1 MSQRSGASVASIG
14 LLGTELLIPVDQMAP
29 NPWNPNVMDDFMF
42 EKELASIRKFGFVN
56 PVIVR
61 EVGTDYF
68 QIIDGEHR
76 WKSGKQLGMD
86 AVPSWNLGIIPD
98 DVAKQLT
105 IVLNETR
112 GKSEPIKLSEL
123 LADLLSTNTRE
134 ALLDVLPFSKE
145 ALDGLSGLADFDW
158 NQFNE
163 VPAPREQTDTEWVER
178 LYRMPKEAAAVIDA
192 AIGAVRA
199 QEGEDVTDWRALELM
214 AADYLGG
221 TGVESEA

>member
-1 MSQRSGASVASIG
+1 MSRTSGGNVASIG
-14 LLGTELLIPVDQMAP
+14 TLGTEVMYAVDELLP

-56 PVIVR
+56 PVIGR
-61 EVGTDYF
+61 QTPLGP

-76 WKSGKQLGMD
+76 WKSAKKLGMLM
-86 AVPSWNLGIIPD
+86 VPGWDLGPISDEI
-98 DVAKQLT
+98 AKQLT

-112 GKSEPIKLSEL
+112 GKAEPIKLSEL
-123 LADLLSTNTRE
+123 LADLLTTESKQD
-134 ALLDVLPFSKE
+134 LLDVLPFSKE

-158 NQFNE
+158 KQFDE
-163 VPAPREQTDTEWVER
+163 VPAPRETPDTEWVER
-178 LYRMPKEAAAVIDA
+178 LYRMPQEAAAVIDA
-192 AIGAVRA
+192 AISAVRA

-221 TGVESEA
+221 VSG